1 MENIPK
7 RVNNGS
13 HIKEKENVKQDSVRS
28 IENYHTFHLGNHKLS
43 TTAIKNQLPSLQKI
57 SDV

>member
-28 IENYHTFHLGNHKLS
+28 IENYHTFHLGNHKL
-43 TTAIKNQLPSLQKI
+43 
-57 SDV
+57 